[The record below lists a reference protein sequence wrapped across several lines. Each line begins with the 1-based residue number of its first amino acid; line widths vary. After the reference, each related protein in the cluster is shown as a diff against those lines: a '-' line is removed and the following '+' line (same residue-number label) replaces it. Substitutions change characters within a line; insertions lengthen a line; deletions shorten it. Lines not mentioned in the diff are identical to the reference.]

1 MPMKILVPLSKA
13 EYVDSYIQAGADELY
28 LGFHDEEWVETFG
41 DYADINRMSGFKE
54 RANPYT
60 FRKMLWVIERIKEK
74 GKNAFVTMNAN
85 GYSKEQIRFMETH
98 YFPLLAE
105 CKVDGLIL
113 SDMNVIISAQKF
125 NLQPIASTMCA
136 IYNADI
142 ANMYAQVGVHRMI
155 LPRDLSLSEL
165 KAICSG
171 LPEVEFE
178 AFFMRNGCI
187 FSDCY
192 CLGMHRSECG
202 ATCTYTRYGNSRYIH
217 DYCRFSDF
225 HDVDVN
231 DYLYRTAFHLDACAM
246 CALYRLKQ
254 IGITSLKIVGRAD
267 DFDSVCRDI
276 ALTRTNLAILEK
288 SQSEQE
294 YLERMQFPQNY
305 PQKCRMGISCYYPE
319 IRFGEMRG

>member
-13 EYVDSYIQAGADELY
+13 KYVDSYIQAGADEMY

-60 FRKMLWVIERIKEK
+60 FRQMLWVIERIKEK

-85 GYSKEQIRFMETH
+85 GYSSEQIRFMETH
-98 YFPLLAE
+98 YFPLLAK

-113 SDMNVIISAQKF
+113 SDMNAIISAQKF
-125 NLQPIASTMCA
+125 NLQPIESTMCA

-142 ANMYAQVGVHRMI
+142 ANMYARVGVRRMI
-155 LPRDLSLSEL
+155 LPRDLSLNEL
-165 KAICSG
+165 KGICSG

-202 ATCTYTRYGNSRYIH
+202 ATCTYTRYGNNRYIH